1 MKRKSNEALNICE
14 EQKASRQNVAA
25 VQLRQAVSVNKKW
38 VSYTKEDLD
47 SGDVCT
53 IKVKGN
59 TRAVTDFCRLPVMG
73 MKVIMN
79 STNNK
84 TYHVCSKG
92 SHLTNSLYRNELT
105 YLGDFT
111 KEMLGIDTSKKGF

>member
-1 MKRKSNEALNICE
+1 
-14 EQKASRQNVAA
+14 VAA
-25 VQLRQAVSVNKKW
+25 VQCRQAVSVNKKW

-59 TRAVTDFCRLPVMG
+59 TRAVTDFCRLPVIV
-73 MKVIMN
+73 MKVITN
-79 STNNK
+79 STDNK
-84 TYHVCSKG
+84 RYHVCSKD
-92 SHLTNSLYRNELT
+92 SHLTKCLYKNELM
-105 YLGDFT
+105 YLGDFA